1 VDAAGTSPSRM
12 EIRRLALSDAA
23 PYRALMLD
31 GYAAHPEAFV
41 ASVAERGPLPLAWW
55 ESRIDTECVFGAW
68 TGDRLVG
75 VAGFVGET
83 RPKTRHKATLYGM
96 YVDVGFTRRGIGER
110 LVVTILDQATM
121 QQPLRIMQLTVT
133 DGNRPAQALYER
145 CGFVAFG
152 VEPYAIT
159 TDNGYVAKV
168 HMWLDLATRA
178 KAQRSTS
185 SRETSNA

>member
-1 VDAAGTSPSRM
+1 M
-12 EIRRLALSDAA
+12 EIRRLAVSDAV

-31 GYAAHPEAFV
+31 GYASHPDAFT
-41 ASVAERGPLPLAWW
+41 ASVAERGAVPLAWW

-68 TGDRLVG
+68 HGDRLVG

-96 YVDVGFTRRGIGER
+96 YVDAAFARQGIGER
-110 LVVTILDQATM
+110 LVIAVLDQATV
-121 QQPLRIMQLTVT
+121 QQPLRIMQLTVS

-145 CGFVAFG
+145 CGFIAFG
-152 VEPYAIT
+152 VEPYGIK

-168 HMWLDLATRA
+168 HMWLDLAARA
-178 KAQRSTS
+178 DARRSTP

>member
-1 VDAAGTSPSRM
+1 M
-12 EIRRLALSDAA
+12 EIRRLVVSDAA

-31 GYAAHPEAFV
+31 GYASHPDAFT

-55 ESRIDTECVFGAW
+55 ESRIDTECVLGAW
-68 TGDRLVG
+68 HGDRLVG
-75 VAGFVGET
+75 VAGFVGEA

-96 YVDVGFTRRGIGER
+96 YVDAGFARRGIGER
-110 LVVTILDQATM
+110 LVVAILDQATT
-121 QQPLRIMQLTVT
+121 QQPLRIIQLTVT
-133 DGNRPAQALYER
+133 DGNRSAQALYER

-159 TDNGYVAKV
+159 TDGGYAAKV

-178 KAQRSTS
+178 EARRPTA